1 MRDYALCCI
10 LIVLIAVHLTVEALN
25 TFYLL
30 YFPPP
35 PLSLSLT
42 LSLLGGGGVGVGA
55 YEYYLIN

>member
-35 PLSLSLT
+35 PPS